1 MADPPEPG
9 EVVTAEQL
17 AAHARALELEKTEMA
32 AQQAARIK
40 ELMLA
45 EAARNDMVAF
55 SLSDADM
62 MDAQEELNREDS
74 ANFASLFTEVVSAL
88 VAFGDTREIKN
99 LAARAQ
105 ATSVKAD
112 VQACPDQQGRE
123 ALRLSIVHR
132 FFLRKGFVDHRT
144 PPSSV

>member
-55 SLSDADM
+55 SLSYADM
-62 MDAQEELNREDS
+62 MDAQEN
-74 ANFASLFTEVVSAL
+74 
-88 VAFGDTREIKN
+88 
-99 LAARAQ
+99 
-105 ATSVKAD
+105 
-112 VQACPDQQGRE
+112 
-123 ALRLSIVHR
+123 
-132 FFLRKGFVDHRT
+132 
-144 PPSSV
+144 

>member
-45 EAARNDMVAF
+45 EAARNAYVIP
-55 SLSDADM
+55 
-62 MDAQEELNREDS
+62 R
-74 ANFASLFTEVVSAL
+74 
-88 VAFGDTREIKN
+88 
-99 LAARAQ
+99 AAR
-105 ATSVKAD
+105 
-112 VQACPDQQGRE
+112 PDIFGLTDRN
-123 ALRLSIVHR
+123 AR
-132 FFLRKGFVDHRT
+132 
-144 PPSSV
+144 

>member
-62 MDAQEELNREDS
+62 MDAQEELNREDN
-74 ANFASLFTEVVSAL
+74 ANFASLFAEVVSTL
-88 VAFGDTREIKN
+88 VAFGKRD
-99 LAARAQ
+99 
-105 ATSVKAD
+105 
-112 VQACPDQQGRE
+112 
-123 ALRLSIVHR
+123 
-132 FFLRKGFVDHRT
+132 
-144 PPSSV
+144 